1 MEVPDAPGLGVEI
14 DEDALAERA
23 EALKQAPPSNR
34 SEMILSIDPDAKP
47 RDGSLTGFNFPNYLK
62 PRW

>member
-23 EALKQAPPSNR
+23 EALKQAPPINR
-34 SEMILSIDPDAKP
+34 SEMI
-47 RDGSLTGFNFPNYLK
+47 R
-62 PRW
+62 